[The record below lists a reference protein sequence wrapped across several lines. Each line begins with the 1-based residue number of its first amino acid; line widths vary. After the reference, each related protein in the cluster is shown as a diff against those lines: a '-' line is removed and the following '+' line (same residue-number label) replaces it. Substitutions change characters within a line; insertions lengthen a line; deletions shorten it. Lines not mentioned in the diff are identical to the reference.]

1 MIAIAILRVDT
12 AYTEILA
19 ISKLDYAT
27 MDVRNTLNLH
37 SVRVK
42 QKEIKTVENLFFW
55 QTKNK

>member
-12 AYTEILA
+12 VYTEILA

-42 QKEIKTVENLFFW
+42 Q
-55 QTKNK
+55 

>member
-37 SVRVK
+37 FVMVIQQDKK
-42 QKEIKTVENLFFW
+42 QLRI
-55 QTKNK
+55 